1 MKEITDWI
9 GEIRRI
15 LDMIIRRK
23 IAYAEITLTVKGGRV
38 VFIDYRGPIRSGD
51 MSDLIRREDAIEAI
65 QQRADKIDSVYS
77 AFWEGLIIAQDIVK
91 NIQSAEP
98 ERVSM
103 VWKPADG
110 RPAYE
115 KGICSCGYV
124 LSVLQRDFVYCP
136 MCGCR
141 LEWE

>member
-1 MKEITDWI
+1 MSDMISREEAIDSLTNLTCYGIEEMENLCSASVADSEGWI
-9 GEIRRI
+9 GGI
-15 LDMIIRRK
+15 L
-23 IAYAEITLTVKGGRV
+23 
-38 VFIDYRGPIRSGD
+38 
-51 MSDLIRREDAIEAI
+51 EAI
-65 QQRADKIDSVYS
+65 HELQA
-77 AFWEGLIIAQDIVK
+77 LP
-91 NIQSAEP
+91 SAEP

-115 KGICSCGYV
+115 KGVCSCGYV

-136 MCGCR
+136 LCGCR